1 MFAGSGKRV
10 VRVAWFGKSAANNPR
25 TSPNALTRLARSSNP
40 DVVESVARNPSTP
53 PSVLSAL
60 AASTSEFTLVAV
72 AGNPNTPVQ
81 ILQGLRDHRSLF
93 VKQALAQNT
102 ATPPGA
108 LEHLAKARGASSQT
122 LVAVAAN
129 PGADPKTLAWLADAR
144 SPEKMEILKA
154 LAGNRASSTLTRASI
169 SRVDSL
175 RALVFQ
181 TEPSEPVDVR
191 IGLTE
196 GWYPHDKAVLTVL
209 AHDKDDRVRRAVA
222 ISRHADETLLEL
234 LVRDEVHGVS
244 SVASARRATDS
255 SELAKLALTDDRLVL
270 AALAMNGNTPDGVK
284 PEIARRLVSGAGEW
298 TLTVL
303 AQDQATP
310 EDVLLQLAAHPSSS
324 IRGSVSANKAVTAEI
339 LSLLATDAEAGIR
352 ARAGGCAHL
361 PLESLVT
368 LATDAEKAVRAAV
381 AGNPSTPPEILTRLA
396 CDAEAT
402 VVMGVAKNP
411 SATSGVLQ
419 TIVDRQGEKR
429 HELNSMEWLLLGCD
443 FIVEVAANPKTPPGA
458 LQMLADSRDPVRQ
471 AVAGNPSTPS
481 RVLDELARTVH
492 ENVSLEG
499 EPVRTRR
506 DRLGRLVDPEQWRD
520 WILSE
525 IVSNPSSSIGTLQFL
540 SSGDWVARKTTTR
553 SEREDGHTTTWTV
566 SDPQATEAARKEA
579 ASWVR
584 EVISSRQW
592 RGDTDLPT
600 RLRFATNG
608 DAAPA
613 ILADLAMDADDSVRS
628 AVAANRSTPVGAFL
642 DLVGDSVAEVRI
654 GAATA
659 SHPPADGRKFDAPRE
674 ELYRDAYER
683 LAGDE
688 VAAVR
693 AALVENTVIFWRVLS
708 EPVREKLAF
717 DDEIAVRE
725 ALARSYLRRDR
736 LEIWDALSPRVYGR
750 LLDLR
755 DVQVWREVAN
765 GYPAPPPEV
774 LERLVDLGDDEAA
787 AAAVRRI
794 GTESE
799 ALARLAGSAVPTV
812 LAAILSRQ
820 DLTNAPPVMRVLA
833 ANIATPPGDLERLV
847 WRARDDET
855 LTAAIRNPTFPEAAL
870 LQFAGGSDERF
881 LRAIQG
887 CGRSEPTRRLA
898 ENPLAPADVLASLAS
913 VDDADVREALLVNKS
928 TPADAL
934 LRLVQR
940 GQASK

>member
-1 MFAGSGKRV
+1 M
-10 VRVAWFGKSAANNPR
+10 
-25 TSPNALTRLARSSNP
+25 
-40 DVVESVARNPSTP
+40 
-53 PSVLSAL
+53 
-60 AASTSEFTLVAV
+60 
-72 AGNPNTPVQ
+72 
-81 ILQGLRDHRSLF
+81 DHRSLA
-93 VKQALAQNT
+93 VRQALAENT
-102 ATPPGA
+102 AAPPDA

-129 PGADPKTLAWLADAR
+129 PGADPKTLAWLAGVR

-154 LAGNRASSTLTRASI
+154 LAGNRASSTWTRASVLG
-169 SRVDSL
+169 VDSL
-175 RALVFQ
+175 RELVFQ

-196 GWYPHDKAVLTVL
+196 LSYPRKAVLTVL

-222 ISRHADETLLEL
+222 ISRYADETLLEL
-234 LVRDEVHGVS
+234 LAGDEVHGVS

-255 SELAKLALTDDRLVL
+255 SELAKLASTDDRLVL
-270 AALAMNGNTPDGVK
+270 AALAMNANTPDGVK
-284 PEIARRLVSGAGEW
+284 PEIARRLVSGAGGW
-298 TLTVL
+298 TLSVL

-324 IRGSVSANKAVTAEI
+324 IRVWVSLNKAVTAEI
-339 LSLLATDAEAGIR
+339 LSLLATDAEASIR
-352 ARAGGCAHL
+352 ARAGGYAHL

-368 LATDAEKAVRAAV
+368 LATDGETAVRAAV

-411 SATSGVLQ
+411 SATSSALQ
-419 TIVDRQGEKR
+419 AVVDRQGEKR
-429 HELNSMEWLLLGCD
+429 HELNSDEWLLLGCD
-443 FIVEVAANPKTPPGA
+443 LLVEVAANPKTPPGA
-458 LQMLADSRDPVRQ
+458 LQMLADSRDPVRK

-492 ENVSLEG
+492 QNVSLEG
-499 EPVRTRR
+499 EPERTRR
-506 DRLGRLVDPEQWRD
+506 DRLGRLVDPEFWRD
-520 WILSE
+520 RILSE
-525 IVSNPSSSIGTLQFL
+525 IVSNPSSSLGTLQFL

-566 SDPQATEAARKEA
+566 SDPRATEGARKEA

-584 EVISSRQW
+584 EVISRRQW
-592 RGDTDLPT
+592 RGDADLPT

-613 ILADLAMDADDSVRS
+613 ILADLAVDADDSVRS
-628 AVAANRSTPVGAFL
+628 AVAANRSTPEGAFM
-642 DLVGDSVAEVRI
+642 DLVGDPVAEVRI
-654 GAATA
+654 AAATA
-659 SHPPADGRKFDAPRE
+659 SHSPADAHKFDVTRRE

-693 AALVENTVIFWRVLS
+693 AALVENTVIFWIVLS
-708 EPVREKLAF
+708 ERVREELAF
-717 DDEIAVRE
+717 DDEIEVRE

-736 LEIWDALSPRVYGR
+736 LKTWDALSPRVYGR
-750 LLDLR
+750 LLDFR
-755 DVQVWREVAN
+755 DAQVWQEVAN
-765 GYPAPPPEV
+765 NIPAPPPEV

-812 LAAILSRQ
+812 LAAILSRH
-820 DLTNAPPVMRVLA
+820 DLTKAPPVMRVLA
-833 ANIATPPGDLERLV
+833 ANIATPAGDLERLA
-847 WRARDDET
+847 WHAEDDET

-870 LQFAGGSDERF
+870 LQFASGSDERF

-913 VDDADVREALLVNKS
+913 VDDADVREALLVNQA

-940 GQASK
+940 GEASKS